1 MNNYYTLIY
10 LNREL
15 NEKIRNG
22 IFSFSISPHKD
33 VLEIYIQ
40 CKEREYRLIFST
52 NPNETALFLDNY
64 RPPKKSNV
72 IDFFQGLEGL
82 AVQKFTLA
90 ENDRLMYLH
99 FEGEKHLL
107 FKLYG
112 SGPNVYLVKDNRI
125 QDAFKNPEEVKGKEP
140 PQPHAPSFGEEI
152 TEKAKAKNQ
161 ITKLNPL
168 LPRNLLPY
176 LIEQHQVDEMNVPE
190 VKEFVEWIT
199 TALESDPH
207 PRVLQTG
214 DFCLWSKE
222 ILDMPDDAAF
232 DTVNKAVL
240 HAYRNAVHLRR
251 LHNKKQTVL
260 QLLDR
265 ITSKKE
271 AQLEQLEQ
279 ADKSLERADEYE
291 KYGHLLMANA
301 HRSIDFGKEVIEL
314 DDFYEEN
321 ETVKIPLKEGLS
333 IAENAEHY
341 YDKAKSSRKSYKEAQ
356 KRIPS
361 VKKEVK
367 LSNRLLEEV
376 REIEHLSDLE
386 SWMKEHA
393 DELEKFGYGVDED
406 SQASSPYRKF
416 KEGKY
421 EIWVGKS
428 AKSNDQLTSLAH
440 KEDIWLHARGVG
452 GSHVVIR
459 MGNQKE
465 YPPKK
470 VILKAAGYAAYY
482 SKAKGMEMAP
492 VMYTKRKYVR
502 KPKGAAPGAVV
513 VERENVEM
521 VPPMNPKNNQH
532 K

>member
-22 IFSFSISPHKD
+22 IFNFSISPHKD
-33 VLEIYIQ
+33 VIEIYIQ
-40 CKEREYRLIFST
+40 SREQKYRLVFST

-72 IDFFQGLEGL
+72 IDFFQDLEGSTIEKL
-82 AVQKFTLA
+82 TLA
-90 ENDRLMYLH
+90 DKDRLLYIH
-99 FEGEKHLL
+99 FKGGKQLL

-112 SGPNVYLVKDNRI
+112 GNPNVYLVEEDKI
-125 QDAFKNPEEVKGKEP
+125 EDAFKNPEKVKGEEP
-140 PQPHAPSFGEEI
+140 PRPHSPNFAGSI
-152 TEKAKAKNQ
+152 TGKAKPKNQ

-168 LPRNLLPY
+168 LPRNLLPH
-176 LIEQHQVDEMNVPE
+176 LIEQHRVDKMDVGQ
-190 VKEFVEWIT
+190 VKEFVEYIT
-199 TALESDPH
+199 KALENNPH
-207 PRVLQTG
+207 PRVLETG
-214 DFCLWSKE
+214 DLCLWSQE
-222 ILDMPDDAAF
+222 ILDVPDDSRF
-232 DTVNKAVL
+232 ETVNSAVR
-240 HAYRNAVHLRR
+240 HAYRDAVHLRR
-251 LHNKKQTVL
+251 LHNKKQNVL
-260 QLLDR
+260 QLLER
-265 ITSKKE
+265 VTSRKE
-271 AQLEQLEQ
+271 AQLEQLNQ

-301 HRSIDFGKEVIEL
+301 HRSVDFGNDTIEV

-321 ETVKIPLKEGLS
+321 KSVEIPLKEGIS
-333 IAENAEHY
+333 IAENAEYY
-341 YDKAKSSRKSYKEAQ
+341 YDKAKSSRKSYKEAK
-356 KRIPS
+356 KRIPA
-361 VKKEVK
+361 VKEQVK
-367 LSNRLLEEV
+367 LSNRLLEELQ
-376 REIEHLSDLE
+376 EIKHLPELE
-386 SWMKEHA
+386 SWMKEHSE
-393 DELEKFGYGVDED
+393 ELEKFGYGVDED
-406 SQASSPYRKF
+406 AQASSPYRKF

-440 KEDIWLHARGVG
+440 KEDVWLHARGVG

-521 VPPMNPKNNQH
+521 VPPLDPKNS
-532 K
+532 

>member
-15 NEKIRNG
+15 NEKIRHG
-22 IFSFSISPHKD
+22 LFHFSISPHKD

-40 CKEREYRLIFST
+40 KDDREYRLIFST
-52 NPNETALFLDNY
+52 NPNETALFLDKY

-72 IDFFQGLEGL
+72 IDFFQRLEGEKIIKISL
-82 AVQKFTLA
+82 ADK
-90 ENDRLMYLH
+90 DRLMYMH
-99 FEGEKHLL
+99 FGDDLYLL

-112 SGPNVYLVKDNRI
+112 VNPNVYLVEENTI
-125 QDAFKNPEEVKGKEP
+125 ADAFKNPEEAKGKKPPEP
-140 PQPHAPSFGEEI
+140 QAPTFADDI
-152 TEKAKAKNQ
+152 TGKAKPKNQ

-176 LIEQHQVDEMNVPE
+176 LIDQHDVDEMNVDE
-190 VKEFVEWIT
+190 VKHFVEEIT
-199 TALESDPH
+199 AALLKDPN
-207 PRVLQTG
+207 PRVLETG
-214 DFCLWSKE
+214 DVCLWSQQ
-222 ILDMPDDAAF
+222 ILDIPNDKQF
-232 DTVNKAVL
+232 DTVNGAVL

-251 LHNKKQTVL
+251 LHNKKQNVL

-271 AQLEQLEQ
+271 AQLKQLRQ

-301 HRSIDFGKEVIEL
+301 HKDIEYGKDSIEL
-314 DDFYEEN
+314 DDFYDEN
-321 ETVKIPLKEGLS
+321 NTLEIPLKEGLS
-333 IAENAEHY
+333 LAENAEYY

-356 KRIPS
+356 KRIPG
-361 VKKEVK
+361 VEKEVE
-367 LSNRLLEEV
+367 LSNKLLKEV
-376 REIEHLSDLE
+376 REIKNLPELE
-386 SWMKEHA
+386 SWMKDRSA
-393 DELEKFGYGVDED
+393 ELEKFGYGVEDD

-421 EIWVGKS
+421 EIWIGKS
-428 AKSNDQLTSLAH
+428 AKSNDKLTGLAH

-459 MGNQKE
+459 MGNQKD
-465 YPPKK
+465 YPPKE
-470 VILKAAGYAAYY
+470 VILKAAAYAAYY
-482 SKAKGMEMAP
+482 SKAKGMKMAP

-502 KPKGAAPGAVV
+502 KPKGASPGAVV

-521 VPPMNPKNNQH
+521 VTPLNPKNN
-532 K
+532 

>member
-15 NEKIRNG
+15 NEKIRDG
-22 IFSFSISPHKD
+22 IFNFSISPHKD

-40 CKEREYRLIFST
+40 HREREYRLIFST
-52 NPNETALFLDNY
+52 NPNETTLFLDKY

-72 IDFFQGLEGL
+72 IDFFQDLEGQTIDQL
-82 AVQKFTLA
+82 TLA
-90 ENDRLMYLH
+90 DKDRLFYIN
-99 FEGEKHLL
+99 FQGGKQLL

-112 SGPNVYLVKDNRI
+112 GNPNVYLVDNGRI
-125 QDAFKNPEEVKGKEP
+125 EDAFKNPDKIKGKEP
-140 PQPHAPSFGEEI
+140 PKPHSPTFAEDI
-152 TEKAKAKNQ
+152 TGKAKPKNQ

-176 LIEQHQVDEMNVPE
+176 LIEQHQVQGMEVEE
-190 VKEFVEWIT
+190 VKEFVEFIT
-199 TALESDPH
+199 EALETDPH
-207 PRVLQTG
+207 PRVLETG
-214 DFCLWSKE
+214 DLCLWSKE
-222 ILDMPDDAAF
+222 ILDMPNDASF
-232 DTVNKAVL
+232 ETVNDAVR

-251 LHNKKQTVL
+251 LHNKKQNVM
-260 QLLDR
+260 QLLER
-265 ITSKKE
+265 VTSKKE
-271 AQLEQLEQ
+271 AQLEQLRQ

-301 HRSIDFGKEVIEL
+301 HRQVDYGKNEVEV
-314 DDFYEEN
+314 DDFYSEN
-321 ETVKIPLKEGLS
+321 ETIKIPLKDGMS
-333 IAENAEHY
+333 IAENAEYY
-341 YDKAKSSRKSYKEAQ
+341 YDKAKSSRKSYKEAK
-356 KRIPS
+356 KRIPA
-361 VKKEVK
+361 VKEEFE
-367 LSNRLLEEV
+367 LSNRLLEELK
-376 REIEHLSDLE
+376 EIQHLPELE
-386 SWMKEHA
+386 SWMKKNA

-406 SQASSPYRKF
+406 AQASSPYRKF

-440 KEDIWLHARGVG
+440 KEDVWLHARGVG

-465 YPPKK
+465 YPPKE

-521 VPPMNPKNNQH
+521 VPPLNPKNS
-532 K
+532 

>member
-15 NEKIRNG
+15 NEKIGDG
-22 IFSFSISPHKD
+22 IFNFSISPHKD

-40 CKEREYRLIFST
+40 SNEREYRLIFST
-52 NPNETALFLDNY
+52 NPNETALFLDKY

-72 IDFFQGLEGL
+72 IDFFQVLEGL
-82 AVQKFTLA
+82 AIQKLSLA
-90 ENDRLMYLH
+90 DKDRLMYLH
-99 FEGEKHLL
+99 FEGGKQLL

-112 SGPNVYLVKDNRI
+112 GNPNVYLVENNRI
-125 QDAFKNPEEVKGKEP
+125 EDAFKSPEDVKGKEP
-140 PQPHAPSFGEEI
+140 PHPHAPSFADDI
-152 TEKAKAKNQ
+152 TEKAKPKNQ

-176 LIEQHQVDEMNVPE
+176 LIEQHRVDEMNVPE
-190 VKEFVEWIT
+190 VKEFVESIT
-199 TALESDPH
+199 EALEKEPH
-207 PRVLQTG
+207 PRVLETG
-214 DFCLWSKE
+214 DLCLWSQE
-222 ILDMPDDAAF
+222 ILDMANDATF

-251 LHNKKQTVL
+251 LHNKKQNVL

-265 ITSKKE
+265 VTSKKE
-271 AQLEQLEQ
+271 AQLEQLKQ

-301 HRSIDFGKEVIEL
+301 HRSLDYGKEAIEL
-314 DDFYEEN
+314 EDFYEEN
-321 ETVKIPLKEGLS
+321 ETVQIPVKEGLS
-333 IAENAEHY
+333 IAENAEYY
-341 YDKAKSSRKSYKEAQ
+341 YDKAKSSRKSYKEAK

-361 VKKEVK
+361 VENEVK

-376 REIEHLSDLE
+376 KEIQHLPELE
-386 SWMKEHA
+386 SWMKDRS

-406 SQASSPYRKF
+406 AQASSPYRKF

-440 KEDIWLHARGVG
+440 KEDVWLHARGVG

-521 VPPMNPKNNQH
+521 VPPLNPKNN
-532 K
+532 

>member
-15 NEKIRNG
+15 NKKIRNG
-22 IFSFSISPHKD
+22 FFDFAISPHKD

-40 CKEREYRLIFST
+40 IDDQKFRLIFST
-52 NPNETALFLDNY
+52 NPNETALFLDKY

-72 IDFFQGLEGL
+72 IDFFHQLEGEKITKL
-82 AVQKFTLA
+82 SLA
-90 ENDRLMYLH
+90 EKDRLMYAH
-99 FEGEKHLL
+99 FESDRFLL

-112 SGPNVYLVKDNRI
+112 GNPNVYFVEGNRI
-125 QDAFKNPEEVKGKEP
+125 VDAFKNPEEVKGEKP
-140 PQPHAPSFGEEI
+140 PEPHAPTFADEI
-152 TEKAKAKNQ
+152 TGEAKPKNQ

-168 LPRNLLPY
+168 LPRNLLAH
-176 LIEQHQVDEMNVPE
+176 LIEQHKVEEMTVDE
-190 VKEFVEWIT
+190 VKKFVTEIT
-199 TALESDPH
+199 QALLKNPN
-207 PRVLQTG
+207 PRVLKTG
-214 DFCLWSKE
+214 DLCLWSEE
-222 ILDMPDDAAF
+222 ILDLQNDRSF
-232 DTVNKAVL
+232 ETVNRAVL

-251 LHNKKQTVL
+251 LHNKKENVI

-265 ITSKKE
+265 VTSKKD
-271 AQLEQLEQ
+271 AQLEQLRQ

-301 HRSIDFGKEVIEL
+301 HQAIDYGKESIEL

-321 ETVKIPLKEGLS
+321 ETLEIPLKEGMS
-333 IAENAEHY
+333 IAENAEYY
-341 YDKAKSSRKSYKEAQ
+341 YDKAKSSRRSYKEAK
-356 KRIPS
+356 KRIPD
-361 VKKEVK
+361 VEKEVK
-367 LSNRLLEEV
+367 LSNRLLKEV
-376 REIEHLSDLE
+376 RDIEHLPELE
-386 SWMKEHA
+386 SWMKDHS
-393 DELEKFGYGVDED
+393 DELEKFGYGVEDD

-440 KEDIWLHARGVG
+440 KEDVWLHARGVG

-459 MGNQKE
+459 MGNQKDF
-465 YPPKK
+465 PPKE

-482 SKAKGMEMAP
+482 SKAKGMKMAP

-521 VPPMNPKNNQH
+521 VPPLNPKNS
-532 K
+532 

>member
-1 MNNYYTLIY
+1 MNNFYTLIY

-22 IFSFSISPHKD
+22 IFNFSISPHKD
-33 VLEIYIQ
+33 VFEIYIQ
-40 CKEREYRLIFST
+40 QREREYRLIFST

-72 IDFFQGLEGL
+72 IDFFQGLEGHAIEKLDL
-82 AVQKFTLA
+82 ADK
-90 ENDRLMYLH
+90 DRLFYIH
-99 FEGEKHLL
+99 FEGGKQLL

-112 SGPNVYLVKDNRI
+112 GNPNVYLIEDGRI
-125 QDAFKNPEEVKGKEP
+125 QEAFKNPEKVKGEEP
-140 PQPHAPSFGEEI
+140 PEPFAPSFADEI
-152 TEKAKAKNQ
+152 TEKAKPKNQ

-176 LIEQHQVDEMNVPE
+176 LIEQHRVEEMDVDE
-190 VKEFVEWIT
+190 VKTFVETIT
-199 TALESDPH
+199 KALESDPH
-207 PRVLQTG
+207 PRVLETG
-214 DFCLWSKE
+214 DLCLWSHE
-222 ILDMPDDAAF
+222 ILDIPDDARF
-232 DTVNKAVL
+232 ETVNNAVR

-251 LHNKKQTVL
+251 LHNKKQNVQ
-260 QLLDR
+260 QLLER
-265 ITSKKE
+265 VTSKKE
-271 AQLEQLEQ
+271 AQLEQLMQ
-279 ADKSLERADEYE
+279 ADKSLDRADEYE

-301 HRSIDFGKEVIEL
+301 HRSVDFGKEAVEV
-314 DDFYEEN
+314 DDFYNEN
-321 ETVKIPLKEGLS
+321 ETVEIPLKEGLS
-333 IAENAEHY
+333 IAENAEYY
-341 YDKAKSSRKSYKEAQ
+341 YDKAKSSRKSYKEAK
-356 KRIPS
+356 KRIPT
-361 VKKEVK
+361 VREEVE
-367 LSNRLLEEV
+367 LSNRLLDELQ
-376 REIEHLSDLE
+376 EIKHLPELE
-386 SWMKEHA
+386 SWMKQYSS
-393 DELEKFGYGVDED
+393 ELEKFGYGVDED
-406 SQASSPYRKF
+406 AQASSPYRKF

-465 YPPKK
+465 YPPKQ
-470 VILKAAGYAAYY
+470 VILKAAGYAAFY

-513 VERENVEM
+513 VERENVEV
-521 VPPMNPKNNQH
+521 VPPLNPKNS
-532 K
+532 

>member
-22 IFSFSISPHKD
+22 FFDFAISPHKD

-40 CKEREYRLIFST
+40 IDDQKFRLIFST
-52 NPNETALFLDNY
+52 NPNETALFLDRY

-72 IDFFQGLEGL
+72 IDFFQRLEGEKITKFSL
-82 AVQKFTLA
+82 AGK
-90 ENDRLMYLH
+90 DRLMYAH
-99 FEGEKHLL
+99 FEGDRFLL

-112 SGPNVYLVKDNRI
+112 GNPNVYFVEENRI
-125 QDAFKNPEEVKGKEP
+125 VDAFKNPEEVKGEKPPEP
-140 PQPHAPSFGEEI
+140 YAPTFADEI
-152 TEKAKAKNQ
+152 TAEAKSKNQ

-176 LIEQHQVDEMNVPE
+176 LIKQHEVEEMTVDE
-190 VKEFVEWIT
+190 VKKFVAEIT
-199 TALESDPH
+199 QALLENPN
-207 PRVLQTG
+207 PRVLKTG
-214 DFCLWSKE
+214 DLCLWSEE
-222 ILDMPDDAAF
+222 ILDLPNDKSF
-232 DTVNKAVL
+232 ETVNRAVL

-251 LHNKKQTVL
+251 LHNKKENVV
-260 QLLDR
+260 QLLER
-265 ITSKKE
+265 VTSKKE
-271 AQLEQLEQ
+271 AQLEQLRQ

-301 HRSIDFGKEVIEL
+301 HQSIDYGKDSIKL

-321 ETVKIPLKEGLS
+321 ETLEIPLKEGMS
-333 IAENAEHY
+333 IAENAEYY

-356 KRIPS
+356 KRIPN
-361 VKKEVK
+361 VEKEVK
-367 LSNRLLEEV
+367 LSNRLLQEV
-376 REIEHLSDLE
+376 RDVEHLPELE
-386 SWMKEHA
+386 SWMKDHS
-393 DELEKFGYGVDED
+393 DELEKFGYGVEED

-428 AKSNDQLTSLAH
+428 AKSNDKLTSLAH
-440 KEDIWLHARGVG
+440 KEDVWLHARGVG

-459 MGNQKE
+459 MGNQKD
-465 YPPKK
+465 YPPKQ

-482 SKAKGMEMAP
+482 SKAKGMKMAP

-513 VERENVEM
+513 VEKENVEM
-521 VPPMNPKNNQH
+521 VPPLNPKDS
-532 K
+532 

>member
-22 IFSFSISPHKD
+22 IFNFSISPHKD

-40 CKEREYRLIFST
+40 NREQEYRLIFSA

-72 IDFFQGLEGL
+72 IEFFQELEGL
-82 AVQKFTLA
+82 SISDVTLA
-90 ENDRLMYLH
+90 DKDRLLYMH
-99 FEGEKHLL
+99 FEGGKQLL

-112 SGPNVYLVKDNRI
+112 GNPNVYLVEKDKI
-125 QDAFKNPEEVKGKEP
+125 MDAFKNPADVRGTEP
-140 PQPHAPSFGEEI
+140 PRPHTPSFAEEI
-152 TEKAKAKNQ
+152 TGKAKPKNQ

-176 LIEQHQVDEMNVPE
+176 LIEQHDVDEMNVKE
-190 VKEFVEWIT
+190 VKTFVEYIT
-199 TALESDPH
+199 DALLNDPH
-207 PRVLQTG
+207 PRVLETG
-214 DFCLWSKE
+214 DLCLWSRE
-222 ILDMPDDAAF
+222 ILDKPDDARF
-232 DTVNKAVL
+232 ETVNNAVR

-251 LHNKKQTVL
+251 LHNKKQKVM
-260 QLLDR
+260 QLLER
-265 ITSKKE
+265 VTSKKE
-271 AQLEQLEQ
+271 AQLKQLKQ

-301 HRSIDFGKEVIEL
+301 HRSIDFGKDAIEV
-314 DDFYEEN
+314 DDFYAEDEK
-321 ETVKIPLKEGLS
+321 VKIPLKEGMS
-333 IAENAEHY
+333 IAENAEYY
-341 YDKAKSSRKSYKEAQ
+341 YDKAKSSRKSYKEAK
-356 KRIPS
+356 KRIPA
-361 VKKEVK
+361 VKEEVQ
-367 LSNRLLEEV
+367 LSNKLLGELKD
-376 REIEHLSDLE
+376 IKHLPELE
-386 SWMKEHA
+386 SWLKEHSR
-393 DELEKFGYGVDED
+393 ELEKFGYGVDED
-406 SQASSPYRKF
+406 AQASSPYRKF
-416 KEGKY
+416 NEGKY
-421 EIWVGKS
+421 EIWIGKN

-465 YPPKK
+465 YPPKR

-521 VPPMNPKNNQH
+521 VPPLNPRNS
-532 K
+532 

>member
-15 NEKIRNG
+15 NEKIRDG
-22 IFSFSISPHKD
+22 IFNFSISPHKD

-40 CKEREYRLIFST
+40 SNEREYRLIFST
-52 NPNETALFLDNY
+52 NPNETALFLDKY

-72 IDFFQGLEGL
+72 IEFFQELEGL
-82 AVQKFTLA
+82 NIERLSLA
-90 ENDRLMYLH
+90 EKDRLMYIY
-99 FEGEKHLL
+99 FKGGKHLL

-112 SGPNVYLVKDNRI
+112 GNPNVYLVEDETI
-125 QDAFKNPEEVKGKEP
+125 IDAFKNPEEVKGQEP
-140 PQPHAPSFGEEI
+140 PEPHAPSFADDI
-152 TEKAKAKNQ
+152 TAKAKPKNQ

-176 LIEQHQVDEMNVPE
+176 LIEQHRVDDMAVPE
-190 VKEFVEWIT
+190 VKDFVSTIT
-199 TALESDPH
+199 EALENDPH
-207 PRVLQTG
+207 PRVLETG
-214 DFCLWSKE
+214 DFCLWSQE
-222 ILDMPDDAAF
+222 ILDMPNDAQF
-232 DTVNKAVL
+232 DTVNRAVL

-251 LHNKKQTVL
+251 LHNKKQNVV

-271 AQLEQLEQ
+271 AQLEQLRQ

-291 KYGHLLMANA
+291 KFGHLLMANA
-301 HRSIDFGKEVIEL
+301 HRSLDYGEDAIEL

-321 ETVKIPLKEGLS
+321 ESVEIPLKEGLS
-333 IAENAEHY
+333 IAENAEYY
-341 YDKAKSSRKSYKEAQ
+341 YDKAKSSRKSYKEAK
-356 KRIPS
+356 KRIPA
-361 VKKEVK
+361 VKEEAE

-376 REIEHLSDLE
+376 KDIQHLPELE
-386 SWMKEHA
+386 SWMKEHS
-393 DELEKFGYGVDED
+393 DKLEKFGYGVDED

-421 EIWVGKS
+421 EIWIGKS
-428 AKSNDQLTSLAH
+428 AKSNDELTSLAH
-440 KEDIWLHARGVG
+440 KEDIWLHARGVS

-459 MGNQKE
+459 MGNRKD
-465 YPPKK
+465 YPPKQ

-521 VPPMNPKNNQH
+521 VPPLNPKNS
-532 K
+532 